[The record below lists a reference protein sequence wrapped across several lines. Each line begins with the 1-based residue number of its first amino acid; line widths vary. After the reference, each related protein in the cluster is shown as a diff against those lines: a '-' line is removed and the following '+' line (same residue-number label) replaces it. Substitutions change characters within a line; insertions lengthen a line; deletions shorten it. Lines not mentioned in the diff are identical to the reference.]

1 WDPFYFKENELS
13 NFKSNSFQTI
23 LCTYVLNVIHK
34 NERIDAIKNI
44 KKLLHKEGVVFFTV
58 RTTQD
63 ILDKAKN
70 NSWKKNLDG
79 WITQKKTFQKGFT
92 SEELESLIRD
102 NGFRNV
108 KTVSKNPLI
117 VQASETE

>member
-1 WDPFYFKENELS
+1 
-13 NFKSNSFQTI
+13 
-23 LCTYVLNVIHK
+23 
-34 NERIDAIKNI
+34 I